1 MVCFADGGKTVM
13 ISKPPGWHLQRQS
26 IFTLLK
32 KKGRKEDTTN
42 KQQPGKK
49 KRSCTIHTFP
59 CVIFSLWG
67 FDWDETS
74 PQECSIL
81 KINYSSFSK
90 RRGQGLVLLTLE
102 TLHPCD
108 EITSLVALTLPN
120 GTSVIFTKWYLKQ
133 SDEVTRLTTK
143 QSHPHRS
150 VLMRQIIPTTTCS
163 WRRANQK
170 ALITGAPG
178 SLSRLSGQGHRQ
190 LFVLHSDF
198 ITHDQIRAW
207 MFKQQVTP
215 SPPFFLPLFSF
226 LPRSRPLPVTAFLLN
241 ARMLECE
248 LSL

>member
-1 MVCFADGGKTVM
+1 M
-13 ISKPPGWHLQRQS
+13 
-26 IFTLLK
+26 
-32 KKGRKEDTTN
+32 
-42 KQQPGKK
+42 
-49 KRSCTIHTFP
+49 FP

-74 PQECSIL
+74 PQEYSIL
-81 KINYSSFSK
+81 KINYSSFGK

-198 ITHDQIRAW
+198 VTHDQIRAW